1 MKNAFGIVVLVGLLG
16 ARTLSADVWDQTTD
30 NDDDTTT
37 NNALMHGTDQVH
49 DLGDLVTGAGD
60 RDWYNITVRPF
71 SSYEVVVEGQTGDL
85 NFDGASIPPFPVPRD
100 VPSGLGAGGDLRLRA
115 ALGERLGQHARQH
128 GAGAGAGLRH
138 APLHRERPV
147 SDPRVRLDLHDPEV
161 QQLRT
166 QVTVFLIQN
175 ATESTCNVNVH
186 YFAAT
191 GSNLA
196 STTAAVAARGLLTLQ
211 TASVVGGQSGSA
223 RVTHDCGYGG
233 LSGKAVALEP
243 STGFTFDTAMAA
255 RPR

>member
-1 MKNAFGIVVLVGLLG
+1 MKNAFGAVVLVALLG

-37 NNALMHGTDQVH
+37 NNALMHGTDQLH
-49 DLGDLVTGAGD
+49 DLADLPTGAGD
-60 RDWYNITVRPF
+60 RDWYNVTVRPF

-85 NFDGASIPPFPVPRD
+85 NFDGASIRRFQFPATFLQDSVPAATFAYALRWANGSASTIANTVQVRALACD
-100 VPSGLGAGGDLRLRA
+100 TLPCTAHDQYRIRAYDSTYTIPRFNNSG
-115 ALGERLGQHARQH
+115 
-128 GAGAGAGLRH
+128 
-138 APLHRERPV
+138 
-147 SDPRVRLDLHDPEV
+147 
-161 QQLRT
+161 T

-186 YFAAT
+186 YFGPT

-196 STTAAVAARGLLTLQ
+196 SSIVAVAARGLLTLQ

-233 LSGKAVALEP
+233 LSGKAVSLEP
-243 STGFTFDTAMAA
+243 STGFTFDTAMSA
-255 RPR
+255 RPL